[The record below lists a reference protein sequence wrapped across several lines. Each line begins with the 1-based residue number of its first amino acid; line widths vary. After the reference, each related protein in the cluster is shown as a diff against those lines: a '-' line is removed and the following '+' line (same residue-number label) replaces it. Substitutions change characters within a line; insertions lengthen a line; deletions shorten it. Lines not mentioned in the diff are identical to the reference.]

1 MDGDE
6 EAINN
11 SGNEIELLNEN
22 GEASNSKDAPITV
35 KERQEVSFETNK
47 RILTKVICLV

>member
-35 KERQEVSFETNK
+35 KERQEVHMK
-47 RILTKVICLV
+47 LTKES